1 MCTDPYLW
9 AAGRNSQSFALA
21 LMAENE
27 CCTPGDNDGVQDD
40 VFAQVYD
47 ESDNDGVYE
56 SVCEEDLRLEVEQ
69 LQRHN
74 QVLAQLADRV
84 KRIENDIELRQA
96 MAEDCRTKILL
107 LRQEVQVEKQCN
119 L

>member
-1 MCTDPYLW
+1 
-9 AAGRNSQSFALA
+9 
-21 LMAENE
+21 
-27 CCTPGDNDGVQDD
+27 
-40 VFAQVYD
+40 
-47 ESDNDGVYE
+47 
-56 SVCEEDLRLEVEQ
+56 
-69 LQRHN
+69 
-74 QVLAQLADRV
+74 V